1 MPPSHICITARGTFL
16 AVLEWMAG
24 EVKCHKYSRRRP
36 SDGWTFT
43 VEKLGSREKRGGG
56 GGWKFASMADGSSRP
71 LNEMEKMYVRR
82 ETPRPRRRILP

>member
-1 MPPSHICITARGTFL
+1 
-16 AVLEWMAG
+16 MAG

-36 SDGWTFT
+36 EDGWTFT
-43 VEKLGSREKRGGG
+43 VEKMGSRGKRGGG
-56 GGWKFASMADGSSRP
+56 GGWKFVSMPDGSTRP